1 MTDID
6 KLRWRALI
14 DSPDG
19 RAALLWILA
28 QCRSNQQ
35 SFAMDD
41 RTTSFNEG
49 KRHVGLQ
56 LRDRIETA
64 DPHGWLKLVKQEIDD
79 AELKRNAKPSDT
91 GGSDTRGAP
100 SRIAGAYSTAS
111 AIAGD

>member
-19 RAALLWILA
+19 RAALLSILT
-28 QCRSNQQ
+28 QCRIEEK
-35 SFAMDD
+35 SFALDD

-49 KRHVGLQ
+49 RRYVGIELRHQ
-56 LRDRIETA
+56 IETA

-79 AELKRNAKPSDT
+79 AELKRNAKLSDT
-91 GGSDTRGAP
+91 GNPDARGAP
-100 SRIAGAYSTAS
+100 SRIAGAYSAS